1 MDAIPNTK
9 GIIDI
14 KILFVLLVILYDQM
28 KQKII
33 NNPDMLYK
41 DYWKK

>member
-1 MDAIPNTK
+1 MISIENDDFKIKKGDAI
-9 GIIDI
+9 
-14 KILFVLLVILYDQM
+14 LFSLNYDQM